1 MKKTYSQM
9 TMTEATQAVNALRD
23 TLQRG
28 NIHIN
33 NSQVLRLAQLNFAPE
48 SNEVKMLLNYSTTVT
63 ELFEEIEKLPQ
74 VETNF
79 DRYTQVHQQQKDYAS
94 RQFSERKYG

>member
-9 TMTEATQAVNALRD
+9 TMTEATQATNALRD

-33 NSQVLRLAQLNFAPE
+33 NSQVIRLAQLNFSPE
-48 SNEVKMLLNYSTTVT
+48 SNEVKMLLNYSTTVS
-63 ELFEEIEKLPQ
+63 ELFEEIEKLTQ

-79 DRYTQVHQQQKDYAS
+79 DRYDNRQEKELS
-94 RQFSERKYG
+94 RQQFTQRKYG

>member
-9 TMTEATQAVNALRD
+9 TMTEATQATNALRD

-33 NSQVLRLAQLNFAPE
+33 DSQVLRLAQLNFTPE
-48 SNEVKMLLNYSTTVT
+48 SNEIKMLLTYSTSVG

-74 VETNF
+74 VESNF
-79 DRYTQVHQQQKDYAS
+79 DRHTQIQEQQEYAS
-94 RQFSERKYG
+94 IKFNERKYG

>member
-1 MKKTYSQM
+1 MKKTYSEM
-9 TMTEATQAVNALRD
+9 TMTEATQATNALRD

-33 NSQVLRLAQLNFAPE
+33 DSQVLRLAQLNFAPE

-79 DRYTQVHQQQKDYAS
+79 DRHTQIQEQQELAS
-94 RQFSERKYG
+94 RKFNERMYG

>member
-9 TMTEATQAVNALRD
+9 TMTEATQATNALRD

-33 NSQVLRLAQLNFAPE
+33 DSQVIRLAQLNFSPE
-48 SNEVKMLLNYSTTVT
+48 SNEVKMLLNYSTTVS
-63 ELFEEIEKLPQ
+63 ELFEEIEKLTQ

-79 DRYTQVHQQQKDYAS
+79 DRYDNRQEKELS
-94 RQFSERKYG
+94 RQQFTQRKYG